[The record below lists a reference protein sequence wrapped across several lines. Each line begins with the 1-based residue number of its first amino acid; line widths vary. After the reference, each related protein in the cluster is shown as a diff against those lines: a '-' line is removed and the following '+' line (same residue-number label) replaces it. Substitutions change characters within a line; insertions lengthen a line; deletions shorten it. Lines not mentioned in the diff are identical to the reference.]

1 MIHADCNVS
10 QEWERRSALLVGERL
25 TVPSQGTG
33 AMKLKDTQVEHVLD
47 QLPAEVIPD
56 DHPTVRELES
66 VFGPHTF
73 FIGSEGLHVV
83 ERGGGD
89 TVSEQTTYVVKV
101 AHWADDRKTSLI
113 PQDAE
118 VTDTIDIGPASSDP
132 EMLV

>member
-1 MIHADCNVS
+1 MILVCR
-10 QEWERRSALLVGERL
+10 ERLPAPVVGEKL
-25 TVPSQGTG
+25 TATKELVP
-33 AMKLKDTQVEHVLD
+33 MKLKENQVEHVLD

-56 DHPTVRELES
+56 DHPTVPQLES
-66 VFGPHTF
+66 VFGSHTF

-89 TVSEQTTYVVKV
+89 ADGEQATYLVKV

-118 VTDTIDIGPASSDP
+118 VTDTVDIGPGGSEP
-132 EMLV
+132 ELSV

>member
-1 MIHADCNVS
+1 
-10 QEWERRSALLVGERL
+10 
-25 TVPSQGTG
+25 
-33 AMKLKDTQVEHVLD
+33 MKLKDTQVEHVLD

-56 DHPTVRELES
+56 DHPTVPELES
-66 VFGPHTF
+66 VFGPHPF

-89 TVSEQTTYVVKV
+89 AISEQTTYLVKV
-101 AHWADDRKTSLI
+101 AHWADDRKTSLV

-118 VTDTIDIGPASSDP
+118 VIDTVDIGPAGNDP